1 MTKFIARLVVG
12 TAVAV
17 ALAGCSNAPN
27 DRVSETSTASASAV
41 AAIDAGPVELTSDE
55 AGTRYLNIICPQNF
69 GVQALTDAFS
79 AGEDEFRAGGDPDP
93 AAVKA
98 SAADRIVTARLVVDF
113 LDAEYFLWPEEVRD
127 QIPLVRD
134 SSVAELS
141 TLDGIVNAVSY
152 EDAYYAT
159 WPDFTAAG
167 TAAQEIRYQ
176 LGLDADTTAS
186 CTGYEGG
193 HDTLTAETTAREALL
208 AEQEST
214 KD

>member
-1 MTKFIARLVVG
+1 MTKFISRLVVG
-12 TAVAV
+12 AAVTV
-17 ALAGCSNAPN
+17 ALAGCSNAST
-27 DRVSETSTASASAV
+27 DLVAETPTASASA
-41 AAIDAGPVELTSDE
+41 ADAIDVGPVELTSDE
-55 AGTRYLNIICPQNF
+55 AGTRYLNIICPKNF

-98 SAADRIVTARLVVDF
+98 SAADRIVIARLVVDF
-113 LDAEYFLWPEEVRD
+113 LDDEYFLWPEEVRD

-134 SSVAELS
+134 ANVAELS
-141 TLDGIVNAVSY
+141 TLDGIVNAATY

-159 WPDFTAAG
+159 WPDYTAAG

-186 CTGYEGG
+186 CIGFEGG
-193 HDTLTAETTAREALL
+193 HDALTAETTAREALL
-208 AEQEST
+208 AEQKST